1 MMAISQQ
8 GNPRLRLAL
17 AQCAPRLGDLEANLR
32 LHQELAEQAAAEGAG
47 LCVFPELSLTG
58 YLLKDLVPE
67 VSMTLEDQRLA
78 PLFDLSRR
86 VDLVVGMV
94 LRSEDFRHYNAAV
107 YLSGG
112 AVSHVHR
119 KVYLPTYGMF
129 DEQRYFAA
137 GDRVRAFNGP
147 QFSSGMLVCED
158 LWHLSAAYL
167 MFVQGVALLICPS
180 SSPGRGVLADPQSE
194 RGLGSAESWG
204 DLCRTVAQFNV
215 SYVAYCNRTGYEDGV
230 YFWGGSGVF
239 GPDGS
244 TLVAAAG
251 AGIKRGEPM
260 PEGNQVVL
268 ADIDAREVER
278 QRMMTPLL
286 RDEKLDFTLR
296 ELERLHDE
304 QTSGPY

>member
-1 MMAISQQ
+1 MATSQP
-8 GNPRLRLAL
+8 GSPRLRLAL

-32 LHQELAEQAAAEGAG
+32 LHQELAEEAAAGGAG

-78 PLFDLSRR
+78 PLLDLSRR

-94 LRSEDFRHYNAAV
+94 LRSDDFRHYNAAV

-137 GDRVRAFNGP
+137 GDRVRAFAGR
-147 QFSSGMLVCED
+147 QFSTGMLVCED

-167 MFVQGVALLICPS
+167 LFVQGVGLLVCTS
-180 SSPGRGVLADPQSE
+180 ASPGRGVLADAESE

-204 DLCRTVAQFNV
+204 DLCRTVAQFGGC
-215 SYVAYCNRTGYEDGV
+215 YVAYCNRTGYEDGV
-230 YFWGGSGVF
+230 YFWGGSGVY
-239 GPDGS
+239 GPDG
-244 TLVAAAG
+244 TTVVAAAG
-251 AGIKRGEPM
+251 AGVKHGEAM
-260 PEGNQVVL
+260 PQGNLLVF

-278 QRMMTPLL
+278 QRLMTPLL

-296 ELERLHDE
+296 ELQRLHAAR
-304 QTSGPY
+304 TSGPY